1 MTRRAIV
8 SFPPPT
14 KGGKRGGSKRTVDS
28 THLLRYHDGRGTIV
42 CAPDPRNGKA
52 VPQAGEVASATGL
65 LLLLLVDDVGVVK
78 VPRGND
84 GMGSETQH
92 GAEPLVVLVVLHEPP
107 RRLGAEED
115 AQHEDKGRDEGRAEL
130 QAPGV
135 VAHVLDN
142 DVGREA
148 QEDACGQKGVLATWL
163 VTRGGDNNNNDDG
176 RRARRTGHD
185 PELPEH
191 DEGAASPGRG
201 HLGRVDGHRGVL
213 GADAD
218 AHDEPGGEEAL
229 PRLGKGRPDGRCR
242 ETGGRDEDLASAA

>member
-1 MTRRAIV
+1 MERNPSSCLSCFMSHRGD
-8 SFPPPT
+8 SGQKKMPSMRT
-14 KGGKRGGSKRTVDS
+14 K
-28 THLLRYHDGRGTIV
+28 
-42 CAPDPRNGKA
+42 
-52 VPQAGEVASATGL
+52 
-65 LLLLLVDDVGVVK
+65 
-78 VPRGND
+78 D
-84 GMGSETQH
+84 GMK
-92 GAEPLVVLVVLHEPP
+92 AEPNCRRQALSPTSLTMTLAAKP
-107 RRLGAEED
+107 RKMPAG
-115 AQHEDKGRDEGRAEL
+115 K
-130 QAPGV
+130 
-135 VAHVLDN
+135 
-142 DVGREA
+142 
-148 QEDACGQKGVLATWL
+148 KGVLATWL
-163 VTRGGDNNNNDDG
+163 VTRGGDNNNNNNNNDDG